1 MKFFP
6 REKKSGFFACNEDS
20 IQHIFMPLVTGSF
33 CPHSALQL
41 TLHLLKLEV
50 EGKEDSCLTL
60 MTSKWQAFPNETGF
74 AYLLEVQLFVQRVVL
89 PKVQHPEELS
99 EGCSRCRGG

>member
-1 MKFFP
+1 
-6 REKKSGFFACNEDS
+6 
-20 IQHIFMPLVTGSF
+20 MPLVTGPF

-41 TLHLLKLEV
+41 TLSLLKLEV

-60 MTSKWQAFPNETGF
+60 MTSKCQVFPKKTGF

-89 PKVQHPEELS
+89 PTVQHLEELS
-99 EGCSRCRGG
+99 ERCPRCRGS

>member
-1 MKFFP
+1 
-6 REKKSGFFACNEDS
+6 
-20 IQHIFMPLVTGSF
+20 MPLVSDPF

-41 TLHLLKLEV
+41 TQHLLKLEV
-50 EGKEDSCLTL
+50 EGKEDSCFTL
-60 MTSKWQAFPNETGF
+60 MTSKCQAFPKETGF

-89 PKVQHPEELS
+89 PKVQHLEELS

>member
-1 MKFFP
+1 M
-6 REKKSGFFACNEDS
+6 SLFAG
-20 IQHIFMPLVTGSF
+20 PF

-60 MTSKWQAFPNETGF
+60 MTSKWQAFPKETRST
-74 AYLLEVQLFVQRVVL
+74 ARIYLLEVQLFVQRVVL
-89 PKVQHPEELS
+89 PKVQHPEELL
-99 EGCSRCRGG
+99 ERCSRCRGD

>member
-1 MKFFP
+1 MLL
-6 REKKSGFFACNEDS
+6 FAG
-20 IQHIFMPLVTGSF
+20 PF

-41 TLHLLKLEV
+41 TLLLLKLEV
-50 EGKEDSCLTL
+50 EGKEDLCLTL
-60 MTSKWQAFPNETGF
+60 MTSKWQVLPKETGF
-74 AYLLEVQLFVQRVVL
+74 SHLLEVQLFVQRVVL

>member
-1 MKFFP
+1 MRTVF
-6 REKKSGFFACNEDS
+6 S
-20 IQHIFMPLVTGSF
+20 IYYLYAFLVTGPF

-41 TLHLLKLEV
+41 ILHLLKLEV

-60 MTSKWQAFPNETGF
+60 MTSKWQAFPKETGF

-89 PKVQHPEELS
+89 PNVQHPEELS
-99 EGCSRCRGG
+99 EGCSRWRLKTKKEKRSF